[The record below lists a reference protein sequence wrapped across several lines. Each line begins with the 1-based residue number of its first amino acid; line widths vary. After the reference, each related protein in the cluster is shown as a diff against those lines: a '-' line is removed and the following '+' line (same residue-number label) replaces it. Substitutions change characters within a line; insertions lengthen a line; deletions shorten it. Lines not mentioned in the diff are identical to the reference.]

1 VSRPV
6 HGSLLDDLGARIVDG
21 SLPTG
26 AVLTAA
32 SLEDEY
38 SVSRTVVR
46 EAVQSLETLGMVAS
60 RRRVGI
66 TVQPRES
73 WDAFAPRVIAWN
85 LGSPHRKAQLEALME
100 LRVAVEPMAARLAA
114 ERASDEQRAELA
126 RIADRLRE
134 IGEAGQGRSEEFL
147 RLDVAFHD
155 LLLTASGNLQLI
167 ALRHPVAEVLNGRS
181 RLGMTPSIPAPGT
194 LEEHQEV
201 AAAITAGDATAAEA
215 HSRAHML
222 GVWAEIQQD
231 RTLE

>member
-1 VSRPV
+1 
-6 HGSLLDDLGARIVDG
+6 
-21 SLPTG
+21 
-26 AVLTAA
+26 
-32 SLEDEY
+32 
-38 SVSRTVVR
+38 
-46 EAVQSLETLGMVAS
+46 
-60 RRRVGI
+60 
-66 TVQPRES
+66 
-73 WDAFAPRVIAWN
+73 VIAWN